1 MSEIFPGRWTARL
14 DSGSPDD
21 TGVVLF
27 LIGMRVN
34 KWWRVDQYV
43 WVFLAMA
50 RMLRHLA
57 EHPEAGMIRARN
69 WLGRTTM
76 QVGYW
81 RSLEHLV
88 AFAADNDAPH
98 APAWRRY
105 YRRASQSGAVGVWHE
120 TYLVGPGSFE
130 AIYANM
136 PLFGLAEAVGHA
148 KVDRTTSSSRQRVAR
163 GRASRRA
170 AEAHAAR

>member
-1 MSEIFPGRWTARL
+1 MSEVFPGRWTAK
-14 DSGSPDD
+14 PDPSA
-21 TGVVLF
+21 GPGEAAVVLF

-34 KWWRVDQYV
+34 KWWRLDQYL

-50 RMLRHLA
+50 EMLRHLA
-57 EHPEAGMIRARN
+57 RHPEAGMIRARN

-81 RSLEHLV
+81 RSLDDLV
-88 AFAADNDAPH
+88 AFAADDGAPH

-105 YRRASQSGAVGVWHE
+105 YRKASKSGAVGVWHE
-120 TYLVGPGSFE
+120 TYLVNAGSFE
-130 AIYANM
+130 TIYANM
-136 PLFGLAEAVGHA
+136 PRFGLAEAIGHA

-163 GRASRRA
+163 SRSRSSTVDS
-170 AEAHAAR
+170 